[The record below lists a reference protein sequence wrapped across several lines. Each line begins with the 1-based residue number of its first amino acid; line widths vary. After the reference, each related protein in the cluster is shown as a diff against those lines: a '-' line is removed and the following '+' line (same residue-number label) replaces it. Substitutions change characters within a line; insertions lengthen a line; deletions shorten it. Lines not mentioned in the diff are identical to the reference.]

1 MSGAQTPQSRP
12 AWLPGALR
20 PSGWCAIALLASA
33 ALLAGCAALTPP
45 EPGPPGGPGTAAA
58 TPADA
63 RAVEPAALPASAR
76 EAPAAADDSEIG
88 VAADAPTGPGA
99 DDVDLAGTGAEDR
112 GDLWQRVRD
121 GFAIDDLADAT
132 AVQRW
137 RGFYADRASM
147 VSRLFERG
155 SPYLFHIV
163 EEVDRRGMPMELAL
177 LPFIE
182 SAFDPQAVSRAQAAG
197 MWQFI
202 PSTGRAFDLQ
212 QNAFRDERRDVIAS
226 TRAALDYLQQLHAR
240 FGDWHFALAAYNWGE
255 GNVQRAQRLNA
266 HKRRPTDYARLRMPD
281 ETRQYVPK
289 LLAVRD
295 LVRDPS
301 AFGIELPALENHPW
315 FLAVQITRDIDL
327 ALAASLAGLDE
338 QAFRRYNP
346 QLEPPLILAAGT
358 PRLLLP
364 YDAAQRFAHALA
376 ALDGP
381 LASWTAWVAPR
392 TLTVAEAARLTGVS
406 EEVLRSVNRIPPRM
420 KLARGSTLLVP
431 RGADV
436 GEDVAVEVADHGA
449 LDLVPELPLRRVV
462 LRVGAKGDTVAGVAR
477 RYRLDARDVARWNK
491 VSPKA
496 RFRAGARVVVMLPPR
511 ASRTASV
518 PVRQASTKGTAGTP
532 GKATSPPT
540 ATKRKPAR

>member
-1 MSGAQTPQSRP
+1 MSGAPTAQSPTARP
-12 AWLPGALR
+12 RRAGR
-20 PSGWCAIALLASA
+20 PSGWRAIALLVSA

-45 EPGPPGGPGTAAA
+45 ASDAPGTAATTAARPAEPGPA
-58 TPADA
+58 TAFA
-63 RAVEPAALPASAR
+63 RQ
-76 EAPAAADDSEIG
+76 APAAEAAVDDAG
-88 VAADAPTGPGA
+88 AVVAADASAAPGLDVAGLA
-99 DDVDLAGTGAEDR
+99 DATADDR

-121 GFAIDDLADAT
+121 GFAIDDLADDDE
-132 AVQRW
+132 VQRW
-137 RGFYADRASM
+137 RGFYAERAAM
-147 VSRLFERG
+147 VARLFERG

-182 SAFDPQAVSRAQAAG
+182 SAFDPQAVSRAKAAG
-197 MWQFI
+197 MWQFM

-212 QNAFRDERRDVIAS
+212 QNAFRDERRDVVAS

-240 FGDWHFALAAYNWGE
+240 FGHWHLALAAYNWGE

-266 HKRRPTDYARLRMPD
+266 RKRRPTDYARLRMPA

-295 LVRDPS
+295 LVRDPQ
-301 AFGIELPALENHPW
+301 AFGIALPALENHPW

-327 ALAASLAGLDE
+327 VLAASLAGLDE

-364 YDAAQRFAHALA
+364 YDAAQRFAHALT
-376 ALDGP
+376 ALGGP
-381 LASWTAWVAPR
+381 LASWTAWIAPR
-392 TLTVAEAARLTGVS
+392 TLTVTEAARLTGVG

-449 LDLVPELPLRRVV
+449 IDLVPELPLRRVV

-477 RYRLDARDVARWNK
+477 RHRLDARDVARWNR

-518 PVRQASTKGTAGTP
+518 PVRQASTKATAGKP
-532 GKATSPPT
+532 GKTTTPT
-540 ATKRKPAR
+540 ASKRKPLPSR